1 MSVDELIIQTKTFL
15 NNVQIAHW
23 QTESYSEHEAL
34 GELYDTLDKLNDKL
48 TETYQGSSGLRV
60 DFSKIKIDLHNYR
73 DSLETIKEVKSYKN
87 LISKTSSKLSDIE
100 KHKLIDIESILED
113 MMIVTSQCL
122 YHLTLK

>member
-34 GELYDTLDKLNDKL
+34 GELYDNLDKLNDKL

>member
-1 MSVDELIIQTKTFL
+1 MNVDELIIQTKTFL

-23 QTESYSEHEAL
+23 HTESYSEHEAL
-34 GELYDTLDKLNDKL
+34 GELYDNLDKLNDKL

-60 DFSKIKIDLHNYR
+60 DFSRIKIDLHNYK

-87 LISKTSSKLSDIE
+87 LISKTSSKLSEIE
-100 KHKLIDIESILED
+100 NHKLIDIDSILED
-113 MMIVTSQCL
+113 MMIATSQCL